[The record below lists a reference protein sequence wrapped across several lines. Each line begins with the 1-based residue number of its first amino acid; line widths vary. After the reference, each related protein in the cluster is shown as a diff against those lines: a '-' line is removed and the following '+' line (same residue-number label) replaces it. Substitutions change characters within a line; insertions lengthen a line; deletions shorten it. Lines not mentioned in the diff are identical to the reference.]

1 MHRCCIEL
9 SQGSNQIQTHN
20 APGRFAQFVLEATVI
35 PKNGN
40 AWYTD
45 VSFGHDQHKVD
56 LCRIPSLGDLALQ
69 AKCQH
74 LFAASVA

>member
-1 MHRCCIEL
+1 ML
-9 SQGSNQIQTHN
+9 SQGSNQIQTHD

-40 AWYTD
+40 AW
-45 VSFGHDQHKVD
+45 SFGHDQHKVD